1 MARNEADTRAELID
15 PRLKAAG
22 WTDRQ
27 VIREHYYRRDHA
39 YTAGRIYLRGDR
51 ARRGQPRSVDYLL
64 RYTDA
69 FPIAVVEAKA
79 EREPA
84 EAGLEQAKGYA
95 RDLGVAFAYATNGKE
110 ILEYDFF
117 THQSLALD
125 AFPSPGD
132 LWERWGRNTGLQ
144 TPLSP
149 AEGRAGGRG
158 QTLHEARAAFAADR
172 FRNPLLHPYA
182 PRLLTGKE
190 PRYFQEAAITQ
201 VVRRLMRDQR
211 RVLLTMATG
220 TGKTFVA
227 FQIVWKLAKSGWL
240 NRLHPDRPGRV
251 LFLADRV
258 VLRDQAYN
266 NFAPFSDGASD
277 PRFVVGGDEREGRP
291 YTSGRHPSINLKRD
305 LYFAIYQ
312 TLWSEDANGAR
323 LFQKFPSNFFDLI
336 IIDEAHRSGFGTWL
350 EILDYFGTAIHMGVT
365 ATPKQDENVDT
376 YAYFCSEEPEVA
388 VNPDDPTQ
396 GTWHPPA
403 YVYSLGQGIED
414 GFLAT
419 YKVHRVRTTLDKA
432 GLHIDEAREL
442 GADIY
447 IPEGTEL
454 REYYHPP
461 QFERDITLPDRT
473 AAMVDHLAGLLRR
486 LGPRD
491 KTIVFCVD
499 MDHARLVARLLNDH
513 FGYLGLDPYAVP
525 IVSEEGE
532 APAWLEQFQDS
543 DSPTPVV
550 ATTAELLSTGVDV
563 PSCRNI
569 VFMKTLASPLLFKQ
583 IIGRGSRVDPVTD
596 KLWFRIIDYTDAT
609 RLFDEWDRPP
619 GPPATAP
626 QGPSTAGLEGTVV
639 EAETGIPIAGAT
651 LAVLTGPN
659 QQQGPVLSDEQGAF
673 HFSHLPAGSV
683 TLVVSGPGF
692 RRRQFKVETIADE
705 TLSLTVDLKP
715 EGEPAGKIKIEG
727 LEVTIAD
734 EATFLVEATGQQ
746 LSLEGYLDYTRHKV
760 AGYVPDWARL
770 QAVWVDPDQRRAFL
784 DELHRASVH
793 VEVLAEVL
801 GQPEADQFD
810 LLAHIAFDRPVRSRS
825 ERAAAFINREGR
837 FIDRHNPAAREVIL
851 ALLDKYRV
859 GGVEEMTDPR
869 VFRLSPFR
877 EMGKA
882 VGVIRRFGDAERLQT
897 TVREMQERLYAA

>member
-1 MARNEADTRAELID
+1 MSRNEADTRAELID
-15 PRLKAAG
+15 PQLKSAG
-22 WTDRQ
+22 WTASQ
-27 VIREHYYRRDHA
+27 VTREHFYHRDHA

-51 ARRGQPRSVDYLL
+51 AGHGQPRRADYLL

-79 EREPA
+79 EGETA
-84 EAGLEQAKGYA
+84 EAGFEQAKGYA
-95 RDLGVAFAYATNGKE
+95 GDLGLAFAYATNGKE

-117 THQSLALD
+117 THQSLALG
-125 AFPSPGD
+125 AFPSPAE
-132 LWERWGRNTGLQ
+132 LWERWQRNTGLSQ
-144 TPLSP
+144 VEV
-149 AEGRAGGRG
+149 EGIH
-158 QTLHEARAAFAADR
+158 QARATFTYDR

-182 PRLLTGKE
+182 PRLVTGKE

-201 VVRRLMRDQR
+201 IIRRLMRGQR

-227 FQIVWKLAKSGWL
+227 FQIVWKLARSGWL
-240 NRLHPDRPGRV
+240 NRLHPERPGRV

-266 NFAPFSDGASD
+266 TFSPFSDGSSD
-277 PRFVVGGDEREGRP
+277 PRFVVKDQR
-291 YTSGRHPSINLKRD
+291 INLNRD

-312 TLWSEDANGAR
+312 TLWSDDAEGVR
-323 LFQKFPSNFFDLI
+323 LFSQFPTYFFDLI
-336 IIDEAHRSGFGTWL
+336 IIDEAHRSGFGTWR
-350 EILDYFGTAIHMGVT
+350 EILDHFGIAIHLGMT

-388 VNPDDPTQ
+388 VNAGDPAQ
-396 GTWHPPA
+396 GTWRPPA
-403 YVYSLGQGIED
+403 YTYSLGQGIED

-419 YKVHRVRTTLDKA
+419 YKVHRVRTTLDKT

-442 GADIY
+442 GADVY

-454 REYYHPP
+454 REYYHTP
-461 QFERDITLPDRT
+461 QFEREITLPDRT

-486 LGPRD
+486 LGPGD
-491 KTIVFCVD
+491 KTMVFCVD

-513 FGYLGLDPYAVP
+513 FGHLGLEPYAVP
-525 IVSEEGE
+525 IISEEGD
-532 APAWLEQFQDS
+532 APAWLERFQDS

-569 VFMKTLASPLLFKQ
+569 VFMKTLSSPLLFKQ
-583 IIGRGSRVDPVTD
+583 IIGRGSRVDPATD
-596 KLWFRIIDYTDAT
+596 KLWFRIIDYTGAT

-619 GPPATAP
+619 VPPGTGP
-626 QGPSTAGLEGTVV
+626 QGPRTATLEGAVV
-639 EAETGIPIAGAT
+639 HAETGALIVGASV
-651 LAVLTGPN
+651 AALTGPN
-659 QQQGPVLSDEQGAF
+659 EQQGPILTDEEGVF
-673 HFSHLPAGSV
+673 RFTGLPAGSV
-683 TLVVSGPGF
+683 TLVVSGPRF
-692 RRRQFKVETIADE
+692 RRRQFKVQTIADE
-705 TLSLTVDLKP
+705 TVSLTVELTP
-715 EGEPAGKIKIEG
+715 EGERAGKIKVKG

-746 LSLEGYLDYTRHKV
+746 LSLEGYLDYTRQQV
-760 AGYVPDWARL
+760 AGYVLSWARL
-770 QAVWVDPDQRRAFL
+770 QAMWVDPDQRRAFL
-784 DELHRASVH
+784 DELHKASVH

-801 GQPEADQFD
+801 GQSEADQFD
-810 LLAHIAFDRPVRSRS
+810 LLAHIAFDRPLRTRSQ
-825 ERAAAFINREGR
+825 RAIAFINREGR
-837 FIDRHNPAAREVIL
+837 FVNRHTPEAREVIL

-882 VGVIRRFGDAERLQT
+882 VGVIRRFGDAEHLQT
-897 TVREMQERLYAA
+897 TVQEMQQRLYAA